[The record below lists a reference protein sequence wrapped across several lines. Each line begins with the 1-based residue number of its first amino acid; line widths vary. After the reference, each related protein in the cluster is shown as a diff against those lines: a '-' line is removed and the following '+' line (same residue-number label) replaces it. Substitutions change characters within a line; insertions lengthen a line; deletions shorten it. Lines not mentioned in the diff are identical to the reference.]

1 MTSEQNKARRVLL
14 KISGEAL
21 SGDTGFGIDPKVLSQ
36 TAEAIREIQ
45 KQGVQTALVI
55 GGGNIFRGAALQQA
69 GFDRVAGDQMGMLAT
84 IMNGLAMR
92 EELIRQGG
100 SCVLMSAYGV
110 PSITTQYSARIGR
123 ELLEQGTSVIIA
135 GGTGAPFFTTDTAA
149 VLRAVELQCS
159 EVLKATKVDGVYT
172 ADPVKDPK
180 ATRFESLTFKDV
192 IAKELKVMDLTA
204 FALAREHN
212 MPIRVFSMAKDGALM
227 RAALGQKEGTL
238 VSD

>member
-1 MTSEQNKARRVLL
+1 
-14 KISGEAL
+14 
-21 SGDTGFGIDPKVLSQ
+21 
-36 TAEAIREIQ
+36 
-45 KQGVQTALVI
+45 
-55 GGGNIFRGAALQQA
+55 
-69 GFDRVAGDQMGMLAT
+69 MGMLAT